1 MRIFRS
7 LLAGMTLLLAVIA
20 GALFSIQ
27 NTASISLDLLF
38 IELPARP
45 VSLWLLL
52 MLGIGLSL
60 GLVASTGLIWRQK
73 AALLKQ
79 QRENSRL
86 QVELERLRRAG
97 VTSGE

>member
-1 MRIFRS
+1 MQIFRS
-7 LLAGMTLLLAVIA
+7 LLVGMILLLAVIA

-60 GLVASTGLIWRQK
+60 GLIASTGLIWRQK
-73 AALLKQ
+73 AAFLKQ

>member
-7 LLAGMTLLLAVIA
+7 LLAGITLLLAVIA

-60 GLVASTGLIWRQK
+60 GLVASTALIGRQR

>member
-7 LLAGMTLLLAVIA
+7 LLAGITLLLAVIA

-60 GLVASTGLIWRQK
+60 GLVASTALIWRQK

>member
-7 LLAGMTLLLAVIA
+7 LLASMTLLLAVIA

>member
-52 MLGIGLSL
+52 MLSIGLSL

-97 VTSGE
+97 VTNGE